1 MKRFPGPTLTM
12 CVEEPV
18 GGGVGVGSAPGVGV
32 SAGGGRIAGWVGADL
47 LSPQAAARSIRAAVT
62 ARSNERLMAYL
73 QKETGKSVLHR
84 ERHAD
89 GLPSWHGI

>member
-1 MKRFPGPTLTM
+1 MR
-12 CVEEPV
+12 VEEPV
-18 GGGVGVGSAPGVGV
+18 GGVVGVGSAPGVGV
-32 SAGGGRIAGWVGADL
+32 AAGEGRIAGWVGADL
-47 LSPQAAARSIRAAVT
+47 SSPQAAARSTRAAVT

-89 GLPSWHGI
+89 GLPSRHRV